1 MEAKEIKVRM
11 DDLLQ
16 NSGLNV
22 RSRETG
28 EANAGPGGLRLYEEA
43 LVGVAA
49 ADDPLFR
56 RFREPGVVGPT
67 TSCQR
72 TGCPEPGALC
82 RFFWPI
88 PRRCGCPTAQI
99 RPCRARSGS
108 SAASRAS
115 SSSRIFSVKP

>member
-56 RFREPGVVGPT
+56 RFREPGVVGPHYLLPEDWL
-67 TSCQR
+67 
-72 TGCPEPGALC
+72 TG
-82 RFFWPI
+82 
-88 PRRCGCPTAQI
+88 
-99 RPCRARSGS
+99 ARSVVS
-108 SAASRAS
+108 VFLAYTETVRVSNRADKALPS
-115 SSSRIFSVKP
+115 Q